1 VKKKSLGQ
9 LVVKER
15 KGGRMVVGKRGP
27 KTKCKEEGEGREE
40 ERGRYGKT
48 LERKWAS
55 FAFTKVI
62 CK

>member
-1 VKKKSLGQ
+1 MKKKTLGQ

-48 LERKWAS
+48 PREEMGI
-55 FAFTKVI
+55 I
-62 CK
+62 CFYESDL